1 MSDRASIS
9 SPCACSGDMY
19 SGVPGRDLTEDQR
32 GAVER
37 QSAASLEHVFE
48 RAAFDVFHHDE
59 CETLGLAIVVDG
71 HNVRMIELGDGA
83 RFALE
88 ALAELGILGEV
99 RRENFDSD
107 VALQAGLVGF
117 VDARHAA
124 FAQKLKDFVL
134 AECAADQIVHDVASS
149 FRSWDLPKSDATQ

>member
-71 HNVRMIELGDGA
+71 HNVRMIELG
-83 RFALE
+83 
-88 ALAELGILGEV
+88 EV